1 MGQVHEH
8 ATWAVGSPMRVLLT
22 GASSGVVGT
31 ILRHHWGQ
39 QEGPPPYT
47 LRLAD
52 LTEPSRLQPHEEIVY
67 FDRPT
72 VRGYVWAWTRSS
84 TSLLTDAAR
93 VRRRGFPRLSA
104 ATKCHRAVPAA
115 GGGRSNAE
123 RAACRVSELD
133 LSMPSAGTSRCQ

>member
-1 MGQVHEH
+1 
-8 ATWAVGSPMRVLLT
+8 MRVLLT

-67 FDRPT
+67 FD
-72 VRGYVWAWTRSS
+72 
-84 TSLLTDAAR
+84 LTDAADCAR
-93 VRRRGFPRLSA
+93 VCVGVDAIVHLA
-104 ATKCHRAVPAA
+104 A
-115 GGGRSNAE
+115 
-123 RAACRVSELD
+123 D
-133 LSMPSAGTSRCQ
+133 